1 MMDTSTILNSM
12 KSIKLF
18 VKLEFN
24 EQLRVC
30 ELISPPIV
38 QRHENGYFSGKKVDT
53 SISIFL
59 DPK

>member
-1 MMDTSTILNSM
+1 MFIKYSTTISYFHLQ
-12 KSIKLF
+12 LF
-18 VKLEFN
+18 VKSEFN

-38 QRHENGYFSGKKVDT
+38 QRHENGYFLGKKVDT

>member
-1 MMDTSTILNSM
+1 MDTILVFEKEERYPYMMDTSTILNSM

-38 QRHENGYFSGKKVDT
+38 QRHCTKT
-53 SISIFL
+53 
-59 DPK
+59 